1 MRKGCCTALVL
12 GCFGEDVVLCR
23 ELSTRGSKGMSHCV
37 EVSGRVIQISH
48 DQVVEAAIF
57 LA

>member
-23 ELSTRGSKGMSHCV
+23 EFLAKVSEGMSNCV
-37 EVSGRVIQISH
+37 EVSGMVIGLSR
-48 DQVVEAAIF
+48 DKVAEVAAF